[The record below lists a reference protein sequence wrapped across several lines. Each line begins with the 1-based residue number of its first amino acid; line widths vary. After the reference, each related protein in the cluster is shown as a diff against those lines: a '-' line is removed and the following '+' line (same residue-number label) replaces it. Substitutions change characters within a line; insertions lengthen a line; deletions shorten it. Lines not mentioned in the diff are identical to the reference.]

1 MPKAVDFST
10 GQTWWRCLAN
20 PMSRLISWVP
30 IILTKKLSSTSFSTI
45 SFIFSTSSLDL
56 FSTNWPYLK
65 SCYSNWDMKMIVI
78 FSAIKKIQTLCK
90 PQKLLGNFLHHS
102 VIRGCVTR
110 SLPKVPRRHT
120 TTIIHDISKCFRNQ
134 EDYYLHTKY
143 CI

>member
-30 IILTKKLSSTSFSTI
+30 IILTKELSSTSFSTI
-45 SFIFSTSSLDL
+45 SFIFSTSSIDL

-78 FSAIKKIQTLCK
+78 FFAIKKIQTLCQ
-90 PQKLLGNFLHHS
+90 PHNYWGTFFIILWSEVAWLEPYQKFRVVLLLLSFMTYQNVS
-102 VIRGCVTR
+102 ETKKI
-110 SLPKVPRRHT
+110 T
-120 TTIIHDISKCFRNQ
+120 T
-134 EDYYLHTKY
+134 
-143 CI
+143 